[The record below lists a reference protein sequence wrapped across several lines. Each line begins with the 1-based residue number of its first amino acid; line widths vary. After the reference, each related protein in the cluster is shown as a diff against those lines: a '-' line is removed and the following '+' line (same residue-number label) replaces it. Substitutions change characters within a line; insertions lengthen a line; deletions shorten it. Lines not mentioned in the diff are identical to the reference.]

1 MAASF
6 LQSRAREPVVEVD
19 RVSTRFGE
27 TVVHENISLSVYRG
41 ELFAIIGGSGS
52 GKTTL
57 LREMILLREPDA
69 GSIRLFGEETRA
81 MGPAGL
87 LRFRRRSGVL
97 FQEGGLFSALT
108 VAENAAVPLKEH
120 TALSGPLVR
129 EIALIKIGLTG
140 LAPES
145 AVKYPSELSSGMRR
159 RAGLARAIALD
170 PELLFLDEP
179 TAGLDPISAAGLD
192 ALIERLKTRLG
203 LTIVMV
209 THDLDALWRLADRVA
224 VLGEGRIVA
233 VGTMAEL
240 ARSKEPLVRAFF
252 QGGHGREVREP
263 TWKQR

>member
-1 MAASF
+1 MAASS
-6 LQSRAREPVVEVD
+6 LRSRAREPVVEVD
-19 RVSTRFGE
+19 RVSTRFGDA
-27 TVVHENISLSVYRG
+27 VVHENISLSVYRG

-69 GSIRLFGEETRA
+69 GSIRIFGEESRA
-81 MGPAGL
+81 MGPADL
-87 LRFRRRSGVL
+87 LRFRRRCGVL

-108 VAENAAVPLKEH
+108 VAENVAVPLKEH
-120 TALSGPLVR
+120 TALGGHLIQ
-129 EIALIKIGLTG
+129 ELALIKIGLTG

-145 AVKYPSELSSGMRR
+145 AVKYPSELSGGMRR

-179 TAGLDPISAAGLD
+179 TAGLDPISAGGLD
-192 ALIERLKTRLG
+192 ELIERLKTRLG
-203 LTIVMV
+203 LTVVMV

-233 VGTMAEL
+233 VGKMAEL

-252 QGGHGREVREP
+252 QARRGRTVQEP